1 MKRLIKTLAISALF
15 FTKTFVSDAQQ
26 VIMEKPLVKK
36 IEVNGSAEQ
45 EVLPDEIF
53 VNITLREYF
62 KDKDNKNKVD
72 IMALEK
78 QLQKAVEEAGIP
90 KENFTIGAMNGYREW
105 WGRKKPTTF
114 LESKS
119 YILKVPNLY
128 KIDGIIARV
137 DDKGVASTHIDRYE
151 YSKIEQLR
159 KDIKIKALQAAKA
172 KAQYLLEGIGE
183 QLGEA
188 FEITEIDNGYQNP
201 QPVYSNMMMKSARMD
216 ASAEVM
222 PESTIDVQKIKVRY
236 EIKAVFKIK

>member
-1 MKRLIKTLAISALF
+1 MNRLIKTLAISALF
-15 FTKTFVSDAQQ
+15 FTKTLVSDAQQ

-78 QLQKAVEEAGIP
+78 QLQKAVEEAGIS

-128 KIDGIIARV
+128 KIDGVVSRV
-137 DDKGVASTHIDRYE
+137 DDKGVPSTNIERYE
-151 YSKIEQLR
+151 FSKIEQLR
-159 KDIKIKALQAAKA
+159 KEIKIKALQVAKA
-172 KAQYLLEGIGE
+172 KAQYRPCFLK
-183 QLGEA
+183 
-188 FEITEIDNGYQNP
+188 
-201 QPVYSNMMMKSARMD
+201 KS
-216 ASAEVM
+216 
-222 PESTIDVQKIKVRY
+222 THHY
-236 EIKAVFKIK
+236 F

>member
-1 MKRLIKTLAISALF
+1 MKGLIKTLAICALF

-105 WGRKKPTTF
+105 WGKKKPTTF

-151 YSKIEQLR
+151 FSKIEQLR

-188 FEITEIDNGYQNP
+188 IDIIEIDNGYQNP
-201 QPVYSNMMMKSARMD
+201 QPVYSNMMMKTARYD
-216 ASAEVM
+216 AAAEVM

>member
-1 MKRLIKTLAISALF
+1 MNKLLKTLALATLF
-15 FTKTFVSDAQQ
+15 FTKTFISNAQQ

-62 KDKDNKNKVD
+62 KDKDNKNRVD

-128 KIDGIIARV
+128 KIDGIVARV
-137 DDKGVASTHIDRYE
+137 DDKGIASTNIDRYE
-151 YSKIEQLR
+151 FSKIEQLR

-188 FEITEIDNGYQNP
+188 FEITEIDNGYHNP
-201 QPVYSNMMMKSARMD
+201 QPVYSNVMMRTAAPMAADM
-216 ASAEVM
+216 AM

-236 EIKAVFKIK
+236 EMKAVFKIK

>member
-1 MKRLIKTLAISALF
+1 MNKLLKTLVFSTLIISKA
-15 FTKTFVSDAQQ
+15 FVSDAQQ

-62 KDKDNKNKVD
+62 KDKDNKNKID
-72 IMALEK
+72 IMVLEK

-128 KIDGIIARV
+128 KIDGIVARV
-137 DDKGVASTHIDRYE
+137 DDKGIASTNIDRYE
-151 YSKIEQLR
+151 FSKIEQLR

-188 FEITEIDNGYQNP
+188 IDIIEIDNGYHNP
-201 QPVYSNMMMKSARMD
+201 QPVYSNMMMRTAAPM
-216 ASAEVM
+216 AAEAVM

>member
-72 IMALEK
+72 IIALEK

-90 KENFTIGAMNGYREW
+90 KENFTIGALNGYREW

-128 KIDGIIARV
+128 KIDGIVARV
-137 DDKGVASTHIDRYE
+137 DDKGIASTNIDRYE
-151 YSKIEQLR
+151 FSKIEQLR

-188 FEITEIDNGYQNP
+188 IDIIEIDNGYQNP
-201 QPVYSNMMMKSARMD
+201 QPVYSNMMLRATAAPMADM
-216 ASAEVM
+216 AM

>member
-1 MKRLIKTLAISALF
+1 MTRLIKTLVFSALI
-15 FTKTFVSDAQQ
+15 FTKSFVSDAQQ

-45 EVLPDEIF
+45 EVLPDEIY

-90 KENFTIGAMNGYREW
+90 KENFMIGSMNGYREW

-137 DDKGVASTHIDRYE
+137 DDKGVASTNIERYE

-188 FEITEIDNGYQNP
+188 FEITEMDNGYYQP
-201 QPVYSNMMMKSARMD
+201 QPVYSNMMMKSVAATSSD
-216 ASAEVM
+216 AM

>member
-1 MKRLIKTLAISALF
+1 MNRLLKTLTLGALF
-15 FTKTFVSDAQQ
+15 FTKTFISDAQQ
-26 VIMEKPLVKK
+26 VIMEKPLIKK

-62 KDKDNKNKVD
+62 KDKDNKNKID
-72 IMALEK
+72 IMTLEK

-90 KENFTIGAMNGYREW
+90 KENFSIGSMNGYREW

-137 DDKGVASTHIDRYE
+137 DDKGVASTNIDRYE

-188 FEITEIDNGYQNP
+188 FEITEIDNGYHNP
-201 QPVYSNMMMKSARMD
+201 QPVYSNMMMRTAAAPQMTD
-216 ASAEVM
+216 AM